1 MNIDGARI
9 LVTGGAGLIGSTTI
23 DLLLRHH
30 APAQIVILD
39 NLVRGSLANVESAL
53 SDPRLRFVQGDIC
66 DVETVRRATAG
77 MDAVIHLAAL
87 RITACAADARRAM
100 QVMCDGSFNVVEAAR
115 EAGVAKIVAA
125 SSASIYGMADSFP
138 TREDHHPY
146 NNRTWYGASKVMLEG
161 LLRSYH
167 AMHALPY
174 TAMRYFNVY
183 GPRMDLHGQYT
194 EVLIRW
200 IDRIDAGQPPLI
212 LGSGQQTMDFVYID
226 DVARANVLALRS
238 DADDEVFNV
247 ASGVETSL
255 NQLAAALLDVM
266 GSKLPVEYGPERL
279 VNAVPRRLADTGR
292 AARLLGFRSQV
303 GLADGLARLVD
314 WWHMNRSKAVAA

>member
-23 DLLLRHH
+23 DLLLRQH

-303 GLADGLARLVD
+303 GLADGLTRLVD